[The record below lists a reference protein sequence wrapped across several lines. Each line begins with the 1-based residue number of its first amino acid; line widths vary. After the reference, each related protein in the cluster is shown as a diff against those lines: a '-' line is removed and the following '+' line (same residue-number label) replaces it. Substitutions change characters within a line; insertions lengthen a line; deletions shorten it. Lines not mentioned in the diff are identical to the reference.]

1 MTWKPFNQTKQP
13 IEVQRASMNHRVE
26 SPKGGRKVENSELY
40 RAVDPLE
47 GTMRKALR
55 QEGALMKL
63 MQRESEPLELDCSTD
78 LLPSPGGRKATV
90 MADGNTITKHLFD
103 HYRLAMYSHLNRAL
117 RNGTLSDVVGFK
129 ILDGVI
135 NRQVCRFPMGGVSFW
150 KIDRKNIYADVK
162 VELKLHSNAGIRIWQ
177 GVLVCI
183 ISFETEVRFSVEEI
197 TDSVDHEND
206 GCVRLSPFLIAYYNS
221 KMIDSIGETILRKY
235 MPEALTD
242 PSKRDPV
249 ELARRMGLNVIYEE
263 VYNHRGVG
271 SILFFKEGDLM
282 VGGKA
287 VSNEVGME
295 VVRRLKGKKH
305 IIIGNH
311 DTDTRIKLYQQ
322 EASIVEVQYAKMMRY
337 KGRNLYL
344 SHYPT
349 FTANL
354 EHEKPKQWIINFFGH
369 THTKERFFNGIPFMY
384 NVALDA
390 HDNRPVLLDDAL
402 REIKERAAAP
412 EEPQP
417 LE

>member
-1 MTWKPFNQTKQP
+1 MIWLT
-13 IEVQRASMNHRVE
+13 S
-26 SPKGGRKVENSELY
+26 
-40 RAVDPLE
+40 
-47 GTMRKALR
+47 
-55 QEGALMKL
+55 
-63 MQRESEPLELDCSTD
+63 D
-78 LLPSPGGRKATV
+78 L
-90 MADGNTITKHLFD
+90 HLFHNKD
-103 HYRLAMYSHLNRAL
+103 
-117 RNGTLSDVVGFK
+117 F
-129 ILDGVI
+129 
-135 NRQVCRFPMGGVSFW
+135 
-150 KIDRKNIYADVK
+150 
-162 VELKLHSNAGIRIWQ
+162 
-177 GVLVCI
+177 
-183 ISFETEVRFSVEEI
+183 
-197 TDSVDHEND
+197 
-206 GCVRLSPFLIAYYNS
+206 
-221 KMIDSIGETILRKY
+221 
-235 MPEALTD
+235 
-242 PSKRDPV
+242 
-249 ELARRMGLNVIYEE
+249 IYEPRGFASIEAMNEAIERNWNDTVNNDDE
-263 VYNHRGVG
+263 VY
-271 SILFFKEGDLM
+271 ILGDLM

-311 DTDTRIKLYQQ
+311 DTNTRIKLYQQ

>member
-1 MTWKPFNQTKQP
+1 MIWLT
-13 IEVQRASMNHRVE
+13 S
-26 SPKGGRKVENSELY
+26 
-40 RAVDPLE
+40 
-47 GTMRKALR
+47 
-55 QEGALMKL
+55 
-63 MQRESEPLELDCSTD
+63 D
-78 LLPSPGGRKATV
+78 L
-90 MADGNTITKHLFD
+90 HLFHNKD
-103 HYRLAMYSHLNRAL
+103 
-117 RNGTLSDVVGFK
+117 F
-129 ILDGVI
+129 
-135 NRQVCRFPMGGVSFW
+135 
-150 KIDRKNIYADVK
+150 
-162 VELKLHSNAGIRIWQ
+162 
-177 GVLVCI
+177 
-183 ISFETEVRFSVEEI
+183 
-197 TDSVDHEND
+197 
-206 GCVRLSPFLIAYYNS
+206 
-221 KMIDSIGETILRKY
+221 
-235 MPEALTD
+235 
-242 PSKRDPV
+242 
-249 ELARRMGLNVIYEE
+249 IYEPRGFASIEAMNEAIERNWNDTVNNDDE
-263 VYNHRGVG
+263 VY
-271 SILFFKEGDLM
+271 ILGDLM

-311 DTDTRIKLYQQ
+311 DTNTRIKLYQQ
-322 EASIVEVQYAKMMRY
+322 EASIVEFQYAKMMRY
-337 KGRNLYL
+337 KGRSLYL

>member
-1 MTWKPFNQTKQP
+1 MIWLT
-13 IEVQRASMNHRVE
+13 S
-26 SPKGGRKVENSELY
+26 
-40 RAVDPLE
+40 
-47 GTMRKALR
+47 
-55 QEGALMKL
+55 
-63 MQRESEPLELDCSTD
+63 D
-78 LLPSPGGRKATV
+78 L
-90 MADGNTITKHLFD
+90 HLFHNKD
-103 HYRLAMYSHLNRAL
+103 
-117 RNGTLSDVVGFK
+117 F
-129 ILDGVI
+129 
-135 NRQVCRFPMGGVSFW
+135 
-150 KIDRKNIYADVK
+150 
-162 VELKLHSNAGIRIWQ
+162 
-177 GVLVCI
+177 
-183 ISFETEVRFSVEEI
+183 
-197 TDSVDHEND
+197 
-206 GCVRLSPFLIAYYNS
+206 
-221 KMIDSIGETILRKY
+221 
-235 MPEALTD
+235 
-242 PSKRDPV
+242 
-249 ELARRMGLNVIYEE
+249 IYEPRGFASIEAMNEAIERNWNDTVNNDVE
-263 VYNHRGVG
+263 VY
-271 SILFFKEGDLM
+271 ILGDLM

-311 DTDTRIKLYQQ
+311 DTNTRIKLYQQ
-322 EASIVEVQYAKMMRY
+322 EASIVEFQYAKMMRY
-337 KGRNLYL
+337 KGRSLYL

>member
-1 MTWKPFNQTKQP
+1 MIWLT
-13 IEVQRASMNHRVE
+13 S
-26 SPKGGRKVENSELY
+26 
-40 RAVDPLE
+40 
-47 GTMRKALR
+47 
-55 QEGALMKL
+55 
-63 MQRESEPLELDCSTD
+63 D
-78 LLPSPGGRKATV
+78 L
-90 MADGNTITKHLFD
+90 HLFHNKD
-103 HYRLAMYSHLNRAL
+103 
-117 RNGTLSDVVGFK
+117 F
-129 ILDGVI
+129 
-135 NRQVCRFPMGGVSFW
+135 
-150 KIDRKNIYADVK
+150 
-162 VELKLHSNAGIRIWQ
+162 
-177 GVLVCI
+177 
-183 ISFETEVRFSVEEI
+183 
-197 TDSVDHEND
+197 
-206 GCVRLSPFLIAYYNS
+206 
-221 KMIDSIGETILRKY
+221 
-235 MPEALTD
+235 
-242 PSKRDPV
+242 
-249 ELARRMGLNVIYEE
+249 IYEPRGFASIEAMNEAIERNWNDTVNNDDE
-263 VYNHRGVG
+263 VY
-271 SILFFKEGDLM
+271 ILGDLM

-311 DTDTRIKLYQQ
+311 DTNTRIKLYQQ

-337 KGRNLYL
+337 KGRSLYL

>member
-1 MTWKPFNQTKQP
+1 MIWLT
-13 IEVQRASMNHRVE
+13 S
-26 SPKGGRKVENSELY
+26 
-40 RAVDPLE
+40 
-47 GTMRKALR
+47 
-55 QEGALMKL
+55 
-63 MQRESEPLELDCSTD
+63 D
-78 LLPSPGGRKATV
+78 L
-90 MADGNTITKHLFD
+90 HLFHNKD
-103 HYRLAMYSHLNRAL
+103 
-117 RNGTLSDVVGFK
+117 F
-129 ILDGVI
+129 
-135 NRQVCRFPMGGVSFW
+135 
-150 KIDRKNIYADVK
+150 
-162 VELKLHSNAGIRIWQ
+162 
-177 GVLVCI
+177 
-183 ISFETEVRFSVEEI
+183 
-197 TDSVDHEND
+197 
-206 GCVRLSPFLIAYYNS
+206 
-221 KMIDSIGETILRKY
+221 
-235 MPEALTD
+235 
-242 PSKRDPV
+242 
-249 ELARRMGLNVIYEE
+249 IYEPRGFASIEAMNEAIERNWNDTVNNDDE
-263 VYNHRGVG
+263 VY
-271 SILFFKEGDLM
+271 ILGDLM
-282 VGGKA
+282 VCGKA

-311 DTDTRIKLYQQ
+311 DTNTRIKLYQQ

-337 KGRNLYL
+337 KGRSLYL